1 MTPEAFKTFRQHLG
15 LSQADLAELWGMG
28 ANGGRTVRRWESG
41 ERPLSPLA
49 ARLIQYEAG
58 EVPE

>member
-1 MTPEAFKTFRQHLG
+1 MTPADFKQHRLALG
-15 LSQADLAELWGMG
+15 LSQADLAEVWGIDKG
-28 ANGGRTVRRWESG
+28 TISRWERG
-41 ERPLSPLA
+41 EVPVHPLA